1 MTRKTLIFVL
11 LVLLAALMLSGCGAA
26 PRYWYSSQKDAT
38 STKKD
43 LFQCE
48 EDAASFSRN
57 MGEAGNKDVF
67 QKRLQDCMTLRGYL
81 SLTERDLPKD
91 APKVR

>member
-1 MTRKTLIFVL
+1 MTRKTLILVL
-11 LVLLAALMLSGCGAA
+11 LVLLAALMLSGCGGA
-26 PRYWYSSQKDAT
+26 PRYWYNAQKDQTAAKT
-38 STKKD
+38 D

-67 QKRLQDCMTLRGYL
+67 QKRLQGCMTLRGYQ
-81 SLTERDLPKD
+81 SLTERELPKG